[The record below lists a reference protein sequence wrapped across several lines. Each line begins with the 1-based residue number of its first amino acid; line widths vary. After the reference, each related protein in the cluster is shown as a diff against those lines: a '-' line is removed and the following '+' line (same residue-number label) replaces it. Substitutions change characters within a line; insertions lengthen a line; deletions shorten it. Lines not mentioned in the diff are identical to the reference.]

1 MFGIFIYD
9 NFLIKVSAQ
18 RLRLIIELQ
27 ESKEM
32 EKSLK
37 DKILKEQQKFSDLLV
52 KYDDL
57 RLSPLLSKETQVEL
71 TELQATVK
79 EVNSVVQKVE
89 VIQQYWN
96 AKVTTL
102 YVCTYHWYTCRAV
115 TLFYISNGKNHLYV
129 QVCHFKSFYSSN
141 CNVKVNMNMNIRTHI
156 V

>member
-1 MFGIFIYD
+1 
-9 NFLIKVSAQ
+9 
-18 RLRLIIELQ
+18 
-27 ESKEM
+27 M

-79 EVNSVVQKVE
+79 EVNSIVQKVE

-96 AKVTTL
+96 TKVTNTAYL
-102 YVCTYHWYTCRAV
+102 AFFVSK
-115 TLFYISNGKNHLYV
+115 L
-129 QVCHFKSFYSSN
+129 
-141 CNVKVNMNMNIRTHI
+141 
-156 V
+156 